1 MEDKKLNIQL
11 EENDISQKS
20 LEDNLIDNSSNLC
33 DSSCFKAV
41 KQLMENSDKKE
52 EFEDFIY
59 IVHMRDNQLM
69 DIKDKLSD
77 LEVKLSIYKQQI
89 LEKNKLIDILKRKIY
104 LSDEAKI
111 NNNER
116 TITETNKINAETIKA
131 KDELIESLKE
141 SLKLS
146 KDNRKLWDSN
156 QLAMTTRIDLLLA
169 QQATA
174 NENMIEKDNE
184 IVRLKSK
191 TDTNEVEIKEN
202 IKIIDEMKHEIKTAN
217 ENMIERDN
225 EIIRLKSI
233 IDTKE
238 VEIKENIKIID
249 EMKHG
254 IKTANENMIE
264 IDNEIIGLKSIIDT
278 KEVEIKENIK
288 IIDEMKHEIKTA
300 NENMIKRDNIIK
312 ELRKELEKAE
322 ICLRDLWFLRPRSFD
337 LL

>member
-41 KQLMENSDKKE
+41 KQLLEDSDKKA
-52 EFEDFIY
+52 EFEKFFY
-59 IVHMRDNQLM
+59 MVHMRDNQLM
-69 DIKDKLSD
+69 DIILD

-89 LEKNKLIDILKRKIY
+89 LEKNKLIDNLKRKIY

-116 TITETNKINAETIKA
+116 TITETNNINAETIKA
-131 KDELIESLKE
+131 KDQLIETLKE
-141 SLKLS
+141 SLELS
-146 KDNRKLWDSN
+146 KDNRKLWDIN
-156 QLAMTTRIDLLLA
+156 QLARTTRIDLLLA

-202 IKIIDEMKHEIKTAN
+202 IKIIDEMKNEIKAL
-217 ENMIERDN
+217 E
-225 EIIRLKSI
+225 
-233 IDTKE
+233 DTVLRQNSTRKE
-238 VEIKENIKIID
+238 VLNKICQLPNRTTLKLICVEMNFRSLIEKLD
-249 EMKHG
+249 FRDYSALEMKSLKFNLSRTLDSHKA
-254 IKTANENMIE
+254 IRNTIREALFAVNRLFAKPEENK
-264 IDNEIIGLKSIIDT
+264 NKNSL
-278 KEVEIKENIK
+278 VV
-288 IIDEMKHEIKTA
+288 
-300 NENMIKRDNIIK
+300 
-312 ELRKELEKAE
+312 
-322 ICLRDLWFLRPRSFD
+322 RP
-337 LL
+337 

>member
-41 KQLMENSDKKE
+41 KQLLEDSDKKAEFE
-52 EFEDFIY
+52 EFFY
-59 IVHMRDNQLM
+59 MVHMRDNQLM

-89 LEKNKLIDILKRKIY
+89 LEKNKLIDYLKRKIY

-116 TITETNKINAETIKA
+116 TITETNDINAETIKA
-131 KDELIESLKE
+131 KDQLIETLKE
-141 SLKLS
+141 SLELS
-146 KDNRKLWDSN
+146 KDNRKLWDIN

-202 IKIIDEMKHEIKTAN
+202 IKIINEMKNEIKAL
-217 ENMIERDN
+217 E
-225 EIIRLKSI
+225 
-233 IDTKE
+233 DTVLRQNSTRKE
-238 VEIKENIKIID
+238 VLNKICQLPKRTTLKLICVEMNFRSLLD
-249 EMKHG
+249 FRDYSALEMKSLKFNLSRTLDSHKALRNT
-254 IKTANENMIE
+254 IREALFAVNRLFANPEENK
-264 IDNEIIGLKSIIDT
+264 NKNSL
-278 KEVEIKENIK
+278 VV
-288 IIDEMKHEIKTA
+288 
-300 NENMIKRDNIIK
+300 
-312 ELRKELEKAE
+312 
-322 ICLRDLWFLRPRSFD
+322 RP
-337 LL
+337 